1 MKDQSYKISII
12 LLAAGN
18 SKRFQGNKLLT
29 AVEGKPMYLHMVD
42 KIKDI
47 SAEMI
52 VLVTQYDE
60 ISHYICDNSAY
71 NNISVVNNN
80 QSELGISHS
89 IKLGLEYCIKSGEL
103 GKKEPSEGIPPHAY
117 LFAVC
122 DQPWLRKESIHK
134 LIAEFL
140 HSSKR
145 IACLSYQGKLGNP
158 VIFDK
163 IYEQELLELTGDVGG
178 KNVVKRHLEDV
189 IIVEAKDYRE
199 LADIDT
205 KQDCI
210 L

>member
-18 SKRFQGNKLLT
+18 SMRFQGIKLLT

-47 SAEMI
+47 SAEKI
-52 VLVTQYDE
+52 VLVTQYDK
-60 ISHYICDNSAY
+60 ISHYIRDNSAY

-89 IKLGLEYCIKSGEL
+89 IKLGIEYCIKTGQL
-103 GKKEPSEGIPPHAY
+103 GKKELPVGIPPQAY

-122 DQPWLRKESIHK
+122 DQPWLRKESIHR
-134 LIAEFL
+134 LITEFL

-189 IIVEAKDYRE
+189 LLVEAKDSIE
-199 LADIDT
+199 LADVDT

-210 L
+210 I